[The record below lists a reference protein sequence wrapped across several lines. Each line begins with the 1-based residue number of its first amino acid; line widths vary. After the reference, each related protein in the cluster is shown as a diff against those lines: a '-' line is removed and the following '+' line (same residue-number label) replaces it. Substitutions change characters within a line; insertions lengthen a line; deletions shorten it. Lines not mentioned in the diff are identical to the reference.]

1 MKSFLNKSL
10 VAQLLALFAVST
22 LVVWGTLASDK
33 QLNKIMPEAKTFA
46 SINNL
51 KPSGLSAFYQLCRRA
66 FPGRKVKE
74 WDYAYRLLQ
83 GSTRRSDALPT
94 DQPTTAAKGVLVIVS
109 PEESLAPFEVEE
121 ILDWVKQG
129 NALLYLDN
137 FQFHYNKRLLDKIKV
152 DARELE
158 EPLTDR
164 LSDSRL
170 DHPLYTHLRTLK
182 LSSQQKLSGGNS
194 LAAVGDKILILEK
207 SFGDGKILVGACP
220 QMVSNRQITSSD
232 RWSNFQFLHNWL
244 ATTNGDIYF
253 DERCHGTSK
262 GTNVVFYFL
271 RGPAGLVLLQTL
283 LILAIAVASAHQRF
297 GAILATRNARR
308 ISNLEHINGLSN
320 TYYRAGARQAVL
332 SIIWSSVR
340 QKLCKVLQISPHE
353 EDGKLNQTL
362 IAQQRLTGSYN
373 ADTTGKESKEVNM
386 LTLVEQCENAVNRK
400 DLNDDD
406 LRELVAACD
415 KIAEQADSLLTTT
428 R

>member
-1 MKSFLNKSL
+1 MKTFLSKSL
-10 VAQLLALFAVST
+10 IAQLLALFAVST

-51 KPSGLSAFYQLCRRA
+51 KPSGLSAFYQLCRRT
-66 FPGRKVKE
+66 FPGRKIKE

-83 GSTRRSDALPT
+83 GSTRRSDTMPS
-94 DQPTTAAKGVLVIVS
+94 DQPTTAARGVLVIVS
-109 PEESLAPFEVEE
+109 PEESLAPFEIEE

-137 FQFHYNKRLLDKIKV
+137 FQFHYNKRLLDKIKL

-158 EPLTDR
+158 EPLTDAQ
-164 LSDSRL
+164 SDSRL
-170 DHPLYTHLRTLK
+170 DQPLYTHLRTLK
-182 LSSQQKLSGGNS
+182 LSAQQKLSGGKS
-194 LAAVGDKILILEK
+194 IATVGDKILIIEK
-207 SFGDGKILVGACP
+207 TFGDGRILIGACP
-220 QMVSNRQITSSD
+220 QMVSNRQIVSSD

-244 ATTNGDIYF
+244 ATTGGDIYF
-253 DERCHGTSK
+253 DEKCHGTSK
-262 GTNVVFYFL
+262 GTNVIFYFL

-283 LILAIAVASAHQRF
+283 LILLIAVASAHQRF
-297 GAILATRNARR
+297 GAILQARNVRR

-353 EDGKLNQTL
+353 EDEKLNQTL
-362 IAQQRLTGSYN
+362 IAQQRLTGPYN
-373 ADTTGKESKEVNM
+373 VEATGKEIKEVNM
-386 LTLVEQCENAVNRK
+386 LNLVEQCESAVNRK

-415 KIAEQADSLLTTT
+415 KIAEQADSLLTTN